1 VSLYPFQQAAIDR
14 LAQSTAPL
22 PYLAY
27 DMGLGKTRIALLTA
41 KKRGVKRLL
50 VICPAVGRLSWLSE
64 THRVWPNGPP
74 LVIVRSPRDVLR
86 LKSEECIGVV
96 SYGLISN
103 SNGSYNYVNE
113 LAKLPAFDMTVLD
126 EAHALK
132 NVAAIRTKGILHHL
146 RLAKVLCDVLPMS
159 GTPAPNHAGELFPIL
174 RTVYPMAIK
183 RDVGKTMSKQEFE
196 DVFCDVKEKWFN
208 GRAVRVIEGS
218 KNLGDL
224 RARLDPYMLRL
235 RKKDALPELPDM
247 SFDVLPVE
255 IDADIG
261 QEFDDVMPGPEASD
275 EEILKALT
283 PAGGAHIARLRQAL
297 GLAKAKGAIE
307 AISDKLE
314 SCRRK
319 MLVFAHHRSVLDEI
333 EQGLAL
339 YRPVRLDG
347 STSEPDRKRAINAFL
362 TDPNVRVFI
371 GQTTAAGTSITLVNE
386 KIEVSD
392 VFFVEAS
399 TNPGDNNQAASRIH
413 RIGQKNPVQVWFIT
427 AFDTFDERIQDL
439 IQRRTAEF
447 HKLFS

>member
-1 VSLYPFQQAAIDR
+1 MSLYPFQQAAIDR

-22 PYLAY
+22 PYLAF
-27 DMGLGKTRIALLTA
+27 DMGLGKTRIALLA
-41 KKRGVKRLL
+41 ARARKVKRLL

-64 THRVWPNGPP
+64 TKKVWPDGPP

-103 SNGSYNYVNE
+103 SNGAYNMVAE
-113 LAKLPAFDMTVLD
+113 LSKLPAFDMTVLD

-132 NVAAIRTKGILHHL
+132 NTAAIRTKGILHHL
-146 RLAKVLCDVLPMS
+146 RLAKVLGDVLPMS

-174 RTVYPMAIK
+174 RTVYPAAIK
-183 RDVGKTMSKQEFE
+183 GKVGKTMSKEEFE

-218 KNLGDL
+218 KNLDDL
-224 RARLDPYMLRL
+224 RARLSPHMLRL
-235 RKKDALPELPDM
+235 RKQEALPELPDM
-247 SFDVLPVE
+247 NFDLLPVE
-255 IDADIG
+255 VDANIG
-261 QEFDDVMPGPEASD
+261 KEFDDVMPGPDATE

-297 GLAKAKGAIE
+297 GLAKAKSAVEVIM
-307 AISDKLE
+307 DKLE

-319 MLVFAHHRSVLDEI
+319 MVVFAHHRSVLDALEA
-333 EQGLAL
+333 GLA
-339 YRPVRLDG
+339 YYNPVRLDG
-347 STSEPDRKRAINAFL
+347 STPETLRKYNILEFL
-362 TDPNVRVFI
+362 NNPNKRVFI
-371 GQTTAAGTSITLVNE
+371 GQTTAAGTSITLVRDGLD
-386 KIEVSD
+386 VSD

-427 AFDTFDERIQDL
+427 AYDTFDERIQDL